1 MVISTPLIKAY
12 ARLGQKGAAAGIG
25 MLEVA
30 KSDPNLRVVV
40 ADSIAIA
47 SLDRFYANYPDKVI
61 NVGIAEQNMI
71 GIAAGIAS
79 ESGSNVFAC
88 TYAEFIITR
97 TVEMIRQNLSYH
109 QFNVKLIGNSAGFA
123 METLAVSHW
132 ATEDIAL
139 VRALPNIIILSA
151 SDCLAAI
158 KLVIAASLIK
168 GPVYLRLS
176 GGLNCPIVYEK
187 DCDFTIGKSNII
199 KKGEDVAILATGLM
213 VREAMDAAEML
224 KEKNVNKRTIIS
236 SYSLKKYNR
245 IVLLSLSCVIFAMW
259 LLYMILSLILFKDL
273 MLSLNGIAF
282 IINSF
287 VYAICSLII
296 GFLIGNIT
304 QNKNAIGGIVNV
316 VALGS
321 SFLCGCFV
329 PFNYMPDYVIK
340 LAHILPTYYFVS
352 NNELIKNMEVFDFN
366 NIRPLLVNASVI
378 IVFCIIFVVL
388 TNFISKEKRVI
399 E

>member
-176 GGLNCPIVYEK
+176 GGLNCPI
-187 DCDFTIGKSNII
+187 GKSNII

-224 KEKNVNKRTIIS
+224 KEKNVNATVVDMYTIKP
-236 SYSLKKYNR
+236 LDTG
-245 IVLLSLSCVIFAMW
+245 LLDTIFSTHR
-259 LLYMILSLILFKDL
+259 LVVTVEEH
-273 MLSLNGIAF
+273 N
-282 IINSF
+282 
-287 VYAICSLII
+287 II
-296 GFLIGNIT
+296 GG
-304 QNKNAIGGIVNV
+304 
-316 VALGS
+316 LGS
-321 SFLCGCFV
+321 SIAEYKCDNDLHVRLVRIGVNDRFGELGSLRYIWKQHGLTAEQIASKIEFLL
-329 PFNYMPDYVIK
+329 K
-340 LAHILPTYYFVS
+340 
-352 NNELIKNMEVFDFN
+352 
-366 NIRPLLVNASVI
+366 
-378 IVFCIIFVVL
+378 
-388 TNFISKEKRVI
+388 
-399 E
+399 

>member
-30 KSDPNLRVVV
+30 KRDPNLRVVV

-88 TYAEFIITR
+88 TYAEFIIAR

-132 ATEDIAL
+132 ATEYIAL
-139 VRALPNIIILSA
+139 VRAFPNIIILSA

-168 GPVYLRLS
+168 GPVYVRLS

-224 KEKNVNKRTIIS
+224 KEKDINATVVDMYTIKPFDTGLLDTIFSTHRLVVNPCCFQIYLKEPS
-236 SYSLKKYNR
+236 SPNR
-245 IVLLSLSCVIFAMW
+245 SFTPILTNLACILLSHLYSAMELPNPPIILCSSTVTAEQIASKIEF
-259 LLYMILSLILFKDL
+259 LLK
-273 MLSLNGIAF
+273 
-282 IINSF
+282 
-287 VYAICSLII
+287 
-296 GFLIGNIT
+296 
-304 QNKNAIGGIVNV
+304 
-316 VALGS
+316 
-321 SFLCGCFV
+321 
-329 PFNYMPDYVIK
+329 
-340 LAHILPTYYFVS
+340 
-352 NNELIKNMEVFDFN
+352 
-366 NIRPLLVNASVI
+366 
-378 IVFCIIFVVL
+378 
-388 TNFISKEKRVI
+388 
-399 E
+399 